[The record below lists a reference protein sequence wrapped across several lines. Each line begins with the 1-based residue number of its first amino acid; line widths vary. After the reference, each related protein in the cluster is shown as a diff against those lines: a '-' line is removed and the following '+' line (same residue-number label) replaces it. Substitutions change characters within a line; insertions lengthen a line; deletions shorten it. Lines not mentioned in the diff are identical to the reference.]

1 MSTAATSAAPT
12 APQADGELTHRQI
25 LTVLGGL
32 MLGMFLAALDQTV
45 VSTAIRTIA
54 DDLSGLSLQAWATTA
69 FLITSTITTPLYGKL
84 SDIYG
89 RKPLFMTAI
98 TIFLI
103 GSVACTAAWSM
114 YSLAAF
120 RALQGLGAGGLMS
133 LALTILG
140 DIVPPRERAR
150 YQGFFLAV
158 FGTSSVIGPVVG
170 GLLSGVDFIAG
181 LEGWRWIFLVNV
193 PIGLAALIVV
203 QRVLNVPHVPR
214 KARIDWPGA
223 IALTLCLVPL
233 LIVAE
238 QGRLWGWDSTQ
249 SIVCYVVGGVGLLLF
264 LLAERAYGD
273 DALLPLRLFRTGIF
287 SLSSIINLLI
297 GMAMFGG
304 IALLPQFLQI
314 VHGATPIEAGFMM
327 LPLVG
332 GIMVASVLSGQLTS
346 RTGRY
351 KIFPVVGTA
360 LITIAMT
367 LLWLTVTPAIP
378 LVQLFATMAV
388 LGLGLGLCMQ
398 TLVLAVQNA
407 MPARDMG
414 VTTSA
419 VTFFRQMGGTL
430 GTAVF
435 LSVVF
440 STAGDRIGDALR
452 SAMGSAGF
460 QSALTDPAVLAE
472 PANQQVA
479 EGLQAGTIGSTVLS
493 DSSFLQ
499 RVDPRLA
506 APFQEGF
513 TSSMTLAFLIAAVV
527 IVVAFVLV
535 LFIKELPLRTM
546 SGAQAARAEAE
557 RQAAALPTGEVSA
570 AAPAPAPALDDHRD
584 DPAPPTTPIPVIAR
598 STPAHGR
605 DGDHQVPATVGAYV
619 SATTSGP
626 DFATARAAGTGAA
639 VRANSAAGASAAA
652 AHRPRAG
659 SGNGWASGPGRP
671 AGTGAPVGSTPGADG
686 SLRTAVSDG
695 RGSADVSSTGRG
707 PADDNGSSTGH
718 DPGAP
723 ARSSGNGTPVAPDR
737 AAPAEA
743 APGPAAM
750 VADHRSGGPAVVG
763 RVENGAGAPLDGAT
777 VTVARLTGDQVGRT
791 STDEDGRYRV
801 PLDGPGRF
809 LVVAASGALPPNA
822 ATVSVGTEPVRH
834 DVRLAGGSGVH
845 GTVLDAAGLG
855 APGISVSLI
864 DAGGD
869 VTAAGRTGEDG
880 RYALSG
886 VPAGRYTLAAA
897 GEGVD
902 PVALGVEIPGS
913 GPVRQDVRLPQRSRL
928 TGRVTAAPDGSPV
941 QQALATLIDSEG
953 AVVGSRLSGPDG
965 TFTFDGLAAGSY
977 TLATSGYPPVAAV
990 VALEP
995 GRVTHSDVEFPRLLD
1010 ESQPVPSPDGNG
1022 RHVREAEQH

>member
-1 MSTAATSAAPT
+1 MSTAAAAARP
-12 APQADGELTHRQI
+12 AAASADGELTHRQI

-84 SDIYG
+84 SDIFG

-98 TIFLI
+98 SIFLI
-103 GSVACTAAWSM
+103 GSVACTLAWSM

-170 GLLSGVDFIAG
+170 GLLSGVDTIAG
-181 LEGWRWIFLVNV
+181 IDGWRWIFLVNV
-193 PIGLAALIVV
+193 PIGLIALVVV
-203 QRVLNVPHVPR
+203 QRMLNIPHVPR

-223 IALTLCLVPL
+223 IALALCLVPL

-238 QGRLWGWDSTQ
+238 QGREWGWDSTN
-249 SIVCYVVGGVGLLLF
+249 SIVCYVIGGIGLLLF

-273 DALLPLRLFRTGIF
+273 DALLPLRLFRTGVF
-287 SLSSIINLLI
+287 SLSSVINLMI

-351 KIFPVVGTA
+351 KIFPVIGTA
-360 LITIAMT
+360 LITVAMV
-367 LLWLTVTPAIP
+367 LLWLTVTPEIP
-378 LVQLFATMAV
+378 LPQLFATMAV

-440 STAGDRIGDALR
+440 STAGDRIGEALR
-452 SAMGSAGF
+452 SAMGTAGF
-460 QSALTDPAVLAE
+460 QAAVTDPAVLAD
-472 PANQQVA
+472 PANRQVV
-479 EGLQAGTIGSTVLS
+479 EGLQTGAINSSVLS

-499 RVDPRLA
+499 QIDPRLA

-527 IVVAFVLV
+527 IAAAFVLV
-535 LFIKELPLRTM
+535 LFVKELPLRTM
-546 SGAQAARAEAE
+546 SGAQAARAEA
-557 RQAAALPTGEVSA
+557 QASASASLPTGDATTA
-570 AAPAPAPALDDHRD
+570 APVPAPAGRGAGVEPGRAID
-584 DPAPPTTPIPVIAR
+584 APPTTPIPVI
-598 STPAHGR
+598 GR
-605 DGDHQVPATVGAYV
+605 
-619 SATTSGP
+619 
-626 DFATARAAGTGAA
+626 
-639 VRANSAAGASAAA
+639 
-652 AHRPRAG
+652 
-659 SGNGWASGPGRP
+659 
-671 AGTGAPVGSTPGADG
+671 ADG
-686 SLRTAVSDG
+686 SR
-695 RGSADVSSTGRG
+695 
-707 PADDNGSSTGH
+707 
-718 DPGAP
+718 
-723 ARSSGNGTPVAPDR
+723 NGTPQPDGAAHPAPATGQPAAAPVAPPAPA
-737 AAPAEA
+737 AAP
-743 APGPAAM
+743 PA
-750 VADHRSGGPAVVG
+750 RGGGPAVTG
-763 RVENGAGAPLDGAT
+763 RVQHGSGDALTGAV
-777 VTVARLTGDQVGRT
+777 VTVARLSGDQVGRT
-791 STDEDGRYRV
+791 TTDDDGHYRIA
-801 PLDGPGRF
+801 LDGPGRY
-809 LVVAASGALPPNA
+809 LVVAASGALPPHA

-834 DVRLAGGSGVH
+834 DVRLAGGSGIH
-845 GTVLDAAGLG
+845 GTVQDAAGHG
-855 APGISVSLI
+855 AAGVTVSLI

-869 VTAAGRTGEDG
+869 VAASGRSGEAG
-880 RYALSG
+880 RYALTG
-886 VPAGRYTLAAA
+886 VPSGRYTLTAV

-902 PVALGVEIPGS
+902 PVAVGVEVPATGS
-913 GPVRQDVRLPQRSRL
+913 ALQDLRLPQRSRL
-928 TGRVTAAPDGSPV
+928 TGRVTAAPDGLPV
-941 QQALATLIDSEG
+941 GQALATLIDSEG

-965 TFTFDGLAAGSY
+965 TFTFEGLAAGSY
-977 TLATSGYPPVAAV
+977 TLATSGYPPVATV

-995 GRVTHSDVEFPRLLD
+995 GRVTHSDVEFPHPLD
-1010 ESQPVPSPDGNG
+1010 EPGPVPSPNGNG
-1022 RHVREAEQH
+1022 RHVREGDPR